1 MATSVL
7 ERKLILRRML
17 TDSGYTD
24 RLVAENFPI
33 WAPRKP
39 VSFPDFV
46 SFVRPD
52 QRTMATAA
60 IVAPVVDSEREVRD
74 LWLSSAAAI
83 AAPVALIALPEHVS
97 LWSIGANVEDSRQ
110 IADTDISSYG
120 RLTDR
125 LASLSPEAVE
135 KFKSA
140 GIQPPLFPLDI
151 TLLEHSRRESRSYLT
166 QLVENAM
173 RTAQVYGSNSKESPP
188 PRLVIAAIAALMI
201 QDKLGPPSL
210 DTESLISHVEN
221 DFHGYFGWVS
231 TLDIRDARVLRR
243 LIDEL
248 RSEVNFSSL
257 EPSMVSDVYEQALV
271 TPTQRRAQGTYYTPP
286 PLAHQLLEMVPIESL
301 PPNHRSILDPACGSG
316 TLLLAGSARLEQ
328 LQPPATS
335 LIDMHGYLTE
345 NLRGYDQD
353 PFAVEISKINLLMS
367 ALPASN
373 SWRVEPRDVLKLKL
387 TNQYKPWIVVSNP
400 PWQYSRAE
408 GSQNERANEFLSWII
423 ETLQPGG
430 FLACV
435 LPVTWLNSRTS
446 RRHRERLLDDCTV
459 LEAWRLPEA
468 TFASS
473 AAAPSVIIA
482 QKTAGGHPPGRV
494 MLGKRITSRPGS
506 LQRFYDTGIPDNA
519 YLTDP
524 GRNAFGFLGG
534 SLSQQLSK
542 RNDLVPLK
550 EAVQIHSGCPHNPER
565 PHRTPADSTHRELSS
580 ASYLRAFGVV
590 DPALL
595 DYVRYPDDF
604 HHVNK
609 SDENVSRIKVLVPAK
624 RWTENPW
631 RIKAGLDLVGVVPRE
646 TFYMVLP
653 KPEWPLWNGLEEVEQ
668 LYSLLAIL
676 GSGLAASLID
686 ELEPRRNISSE
697 TYRSIPVPGSPVAL
711 RELVGA
717 GENIVQAVRSNNPKI
732 IERAA
737 IDLENIVARV
747 YGLPTEAMEAI
758 QQSLGGYPAPEGIMR
773 YEKPSAE
780 QNFQRQSYAVPSF
793 GTVLD
798 ATPDGIKVW
807 VSGVTDPDGQLIPTP
822 LRAPGWICQAGVDF
836 TISEDLSRLSTARFG
851 LHLHDWLADDRPI
864 LPVEEEV
871 ESL

>member
-1 MATSVL
+1 MATSRL
-7 ERKLILRRML
+7 ERKRILRRML
-17 TDSGYTD
+17 ADCGYTD
-24 RLVAENFPI
+24 DLVAENFPI

-39 VSFPDFV
+39 VTVPDFV

-60 IVAPVVDSEREVRD
+60 IVAPVVESEAELRD

-83 AAPVALIALPEHVS
+83 AAPAALIALPEQVS
-97 LWSIGANVEDSRQ
+97 LWSIGAEADDSRQ
-110 IADTDISSYG
+110 IADTDIGSYSQ
-120 RLTDR
+120 LTDR

-135 KFKSA
+135 RFKTA
-140 GIQPPLFPLDI
+140 GIQPPLFPVDI

-166 QLVENAM
+166 QLVEHAM

-201 QDKLGPPSL
+201 RDKLGPTSL
-210 DTESLISHVEN
+210 DTESLISHVERN
-221 DFHGYFGWVS
+221 FQGYFGWIS
-231 TLDIRDARVLRR
+231 TLDARDADVLRR

-248 RSEVNFSSL
+248 RSNVNFSSL

-271 TPTQRRAQGTYYTPP
+271 TPIQRRAQGTYYTPP

-301 PPNHRSILDPACGSG
+301 PPNQRSILDPACGSG

-328 LQPPATS
+328 LQPSATS
-335 LIDMHGYLTE
+335 LIDMHGYLIE
-345 NLRGYDQD
+345 NLRGYDRD

-367 ALPASN
+367 ALPAGN

-387 TNQYKPWIVVSNP
+387 KNQLKPWIIVSNP
-400 PWQYSRAE
+400 PWQYSRTE

-423 ETLQPGG
+423 EALQPGG

-435 LPVTWLNSRTS
+435 LPSSWLNSRTS
-446 RRHRERLLDDCTV
+446 RRYRAQLLDRCTV

-473 AAAPSVIIA
+473 AAAPAVIVA

-494 MLGKRITSRPGS
+494 MLGKRVTSRPDS
-506 LQRFYDTGIPDNA
+506 LQRFYDTGIPDYA

-524 GRNAFGFLGG
+524 GRNTFGFLNGP
-534 SLSQQLSK
+534 LSQQLNK
-542 RNDLVPLK
+542 RDDLVPLK

-565 PHRTPADSTHRELSS
+565 PRRTPADATHRELSS
-580 ASYLRAFGVV
+580 AAYLRAFGVV
-590 DPALL
+590 DPGLL

-609 SDENVSRIKVLVPAK
+609 SDQNVSSIKVLIPAK

-631 RIKAGLDLVGVVPRE
+631 RIKAGLDLIGVVPRE
-646 TFYMVLP
+646 TLYMVLP
-653 KPEWPLWNGLEEVEQ
+653 KPEWPLWNELKEIEQ
-668 LYSLLAIL
+668 LYALLAIL
-676 GSGLAASLID
+676 GSGLAASWID

-697 TYRSIPVPGSPVAL
+697 TYRSIPVPASSVAL
-711 RELVGA
+711 RELARA
-717 GENIVQAVRSNNPKI
+717 GENMVRAVSSNSSKRIRLASN
-732 IERAA
+732 E
-737 IDLENIVARV
+737 LEDIVAHA
-747 YGLPTEAMEAI
+747 YQLPKEAREAI
-758 QQSLGGYPAPEGIMR
+758 QQSLGGYPAPEGIIR
-773 YEKPSAE
+773 YQGLTAE
-780 QNFQRQSYAVPSF
+780 QDFQRQSYGVPSF

-807 VSGVTDPDGQLIPTP
+807 ISGVTDPDGQLIPTP
-822 LRAPGWICQAGVDF
+822 LRAPGWICQAGTDF
-836 TISEDLSRLSTARFG
+836 TISEDLSRLSSARFG
-851 LHLHDWLADDRPI
+851 LHLYDWLSEDRPT
-864 LPVEEEV
+864 LPDAEGA